1 MSLEDMTDL
10 IRIHDGVMMF
20 DEAFEIIGV
29 SDFVP
34 FQAIGYRSAYFGVS
48 KVLKLIERNSK
59 IQPDDDEDYCS
70 TKFYTTLC
78 DMDLDEEVRAKIL
91 LGME

>member
-10 IRIHDGVMMF
+10 IEIHDGVMMF
-20 DEAFEIIGV
+20 DEAFEWMGV
-29 SDFVP
+29 SDNTVFHG
-34 FQAIGYRSAYFGVS
+34 AGYGAYHGVA

-59 IQPDDDEDYCS
+59 LQPDPDEDYCS

-78 DMDLDEEVRAKIL
+78 DTDLDREERAKIL
-91 LGME
+91 LGMK